1 MKISPKMGI
10 EPCIDENVEDGDF
23 YGDVNEK
30 LIHEEWQLARAAG
43 IIEASKNT

>member
-23 YGDVNEK
+23 YGEDNEE
-30 LIHEEWQLARAAG
+30 LIHE
-43 IIEASKNT
+43 